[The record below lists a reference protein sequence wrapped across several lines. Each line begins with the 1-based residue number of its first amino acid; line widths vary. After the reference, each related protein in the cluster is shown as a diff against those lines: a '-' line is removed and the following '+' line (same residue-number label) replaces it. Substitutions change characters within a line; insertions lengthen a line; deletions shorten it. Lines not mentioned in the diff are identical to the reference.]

1 MISINNLT
9 YKYTSFKKE
18 VGLLGTL
25 RDLKKRN
32 KFEKIALDDL
42 SMSISSGEIVG
53 ILGKNGAGKTTLI
66 KILTGILAPTQGK
79 VYCNKM
85 RPYLRERDYLKN
97 IGVLIGQKSQ
107 LIWDLPAIDTLKM
120 LQVIYE
126 IDDFKFKKNISE
138 MLTLLNL
145 ESKINIPVRK
155 LSLGERIK
163 FELMCALIHMPK
175 ILYLDE
181 PTIGL
186 DITSQYAIHS
196 FLKKINHEKGTTI
209 LLTSHNMKDIE
220 SLCDRVVILNQGKI
234 FEDSSLKDIVKKYSA
249 SEKIIIK
256 FFDKIPEKFTHYY
269 QLSKDTI
276 EVSNSDF
283 LKISDDLSLSNIY
296 SINREITSFED
307 VIFKVFSMESD
318 NL

>member
-85 RPYLRERDYLKN
+85 IPYLRERDYLKN

-138 MLTLLNL
+138 MLILLNL

-163 FELMCALIHMPK
+163 FELMCALIHMPR

-196 FLKKINHEKGTTI
+196 FLKKINHEKGITI

-256 FFDKIPEKFTHYY
+256 FFNKIPEKFTHYY

-283 LKISDDLSLSNIY
+283 LKIVN
-296 SINREITSFED
+296 
-307 VIFKVFSMESD
+307 FKYK
-318 NL
+318 LAT